1 MNKIVSILLLA
12 LSITASFLLIGMK
25 SRGDANAVS
34 PGIDLAAVR
43 AARLWNKHAIDAAV
57 SLLKQGNIV
66 LRSGLGADSY
76 MLSQMNRRDK
86 TYSHCG
92 IVLMENG
99 YPFVYHCI
107 GGEDVPDAR
116 LRKDSAKVFF
126 TPLHNDGIAI
136 VQYNFNDKNVT
147 DLMRVVTRFYQARPK
162 FDLKFDLAT
171 DDALYCSEFVYKAL
185 NEAKN
190 DTAYILPSKALGRAF
205 VGIDDLFLNEHA
217 HITWRIKF
225 K

>member
-1 MNKIVSILLLA
+1 MRKILPLFLFA
-12 LSITASFLLIGMK
+12 LFLTSGFLLIGMR
-25 SRGDANAVS
+25 SHGDAADLH
-34 PGIDLAAVR
+34 GIDPLLLSKAE
-43 AARLWNKHAIDAAV
+43 LWNKQAIDSAV
-57 SLLKQGNIV
+57 TLLKTGNIV
-66 LRSGLGADSY
+66 LRSGRGADSY

-92 IVLMENG
+92 IVMIEHG

-116 LRKDSAKVFF
+116 LRRDSAKVFF
-126 TPLHNDGIAI
+126 SSLHNDGIAI
-136 VQYNFNDKNVT
+136 VQYNFNENNLANLK
-147 DLMRVVTRFYQARPK
+147 RVVNRFYQAKPK

-185 NEAKN
+185 NEAMN
-190 DTAYILPSKALGRAF
+190 DTSYIRPSRVLGKAF
-205 VGIDDLFLNEHA
+205 VGIDDLFMNDHSG
-217 HITWRIKF
+217 ITWRIKF